1 MVTQKRIAV
10 ADWDLRGDVLASAR
24 QAAGLSQRALAT
36 AINMADEDRVGLWER
51 GEARPQ
57 ARVVPLIAARLGVDT
72 LSLLAGE
79 PDSPDLTRLR
89 VAAGLNLKEMA
100 ERVGLPITSYHR
112 LERRGAPQGGLDAD
126 TANAIAE
133 ALDIA
138 PDSVASLLTRRTRKV
153 L

>member
-1 MVTQKRIAV
+1 M
-10 ADWDLRGDVLASAR
+10 ADWDLRGDVLARAR

-57 ARVVPLIAARLGVDT
+57 ARVLPLIAAQLGVDP

-79 PDSPDLTRLR
+79 PDNPDLTRLR

-112 LERRGAPQGGLDAD
+112 LERRGAPQGGLGAN
-126 TANAIAE
+126 TAKAIAE
-133 ALDIA
+133 VLDIA
-138 PDSVASLLTRRTRKV
+138 PSSVVSLLVRRSIKSA
-153 L
+153 